1 MRPYGRNLNGVQL
14 HQHNGEWPVAPN
26 PPALPDQG
34 QSAHVLVA
42 DTHLEVLSLC
52 QRVLGRAGFAV
63 QPVSPYECVM
73 ETLQYRRFDVL
84 LLDLSTTAPGSLAL
98 LEQIRQHSLD
108 IPVVVMV
115 EEPARTVSNEHE
127 HERPR
132 TLDHLAMA
140 VRLGIQGMLVK
151 PLNPL
156 DLRTVVVDVIQKHR
170 RDTHDHW
177 QMMQQLVQTEKLAA
191 VGRLVASVAHE
202 MNNPLQALHS
212 SLNLIG
218 KRSLDEKK
226 RQQYQIMAQKEV
238 ERLISVVRRMLDY
251 HRPSVEGMRPVNL
264 NNLLEGVLR
273 LTDQKLRR
281 QQVRVLR
288 DWCPRLPYV
297 FAIGSRLRDVC
308 LHLITNAIESM
319 PHGGVLTIR
328 TYATSGSEYQ
338 VKAGVSF
345 TPASSAAGRLIR
357 GPSVVIEISDTGPGI
372 APDDL
377 PKIFEPFYT
386 TRFNATGLGL
396 SLTYSI
402 VDQFQGELS
411 VSSVE
416 GQGTTFRIH
425 LPVATTNS
433 CQ

>member
-1 MRPYGRNLNGVQL
+1 MQL
-14 HQHNGEWPVAPN
+14 HHHNGEWPVAPT

-34 QSAHVLVA
+34 QGVQVLVA
-42 DTHLEVLSLC
+42 DTHLDVLSLC
-52 QRVLGRAGFAV
+52 QRVLGRAGLVV
-63 QPVSPYECVM
+63 QPLNPHERVL
-73 ETLQYRRFDVL
+73 ETLQYRRFDIL
-84 LLDLSTTAPGSLAL
+84 LLNLYSAAPGSLAL

-108 IPVVVMV
+108 IPVVVIV
-115 EEPARTVSNEHE
+115 EEPARPVASASSE
-127 HERPR
+127 PQR
-132 TLDHLAMA
+132 TLEHLAQA
-140 VRLGIQGMLVK
+140 VRLGIQGLLVK
-151 PLNPL
+151 PLNPIEV
-156 DLRTVVVDVIQKHR
+156 RTMVMEVIQKHR
-170 RDTHDHW
+170 QESLHHW

-226 RQQYQIMAQKEV
+226 RQQYQIMALKEV

-288 DWCPRLPYV
+288 DWCPRLPHV

-328 TYATSGSEYQ
+328 TYATSGSECQ
-338 VKAGVSF
+338 VQAGVAF
-345 TPASSAAGRLIR
+345 APATSVAGR
-357 GPSVVIEISDTGPGI
+357 
-372 APDDL
+372 
-377 PKIFEPFYT
+377 
-386 TRFNATGLGL
+386 
-396 SLTYSI
+396 
-402 VDQFQGELS
+402 
-411 VSSVE
+411 
-416 GQGTTFRIH
+416 
-425 LPVATTNS
+425 
-433 CQ
+433 